1 MNLGITRKH
10 ASRALLDKNVARKF
24 LQALEKKERG
34 IALDASEQSAIQTI
48 DAEIAKGK
56 RLFIVPQT
64 QNILRGYF
72 EGNIKVESF
81 LDRVEVIVSGRYY
94 KRWARRLQEFGFT
107 REDARVLSHGTFGT
121 DDEERFIGVHEVLT
135 FDKPLVNLFDE
146 KRERIQA
153 KLDAMK
159 RDLEPPYDEAE
170 LPDVR
175 LLGSEFGSTH
185 K

>member
-1 MNLGITRKH
+1 MSESKV
-10 ASRALLDKNVARKF
+10 LLDKNVARKM
-24 LQALEKKERG
+24 LKALVKSAQS
-34 IALDASEQSAIQTI
+34 IALNPDEQSALDILFELETS
-48 DAEIAKGK
+48 GT
-56 RLFIVPQT
+56 RVFIVGATNNTLKAWYEDVREVKNFKQ
-64 QNILRGYF
+64 
-72 EGNIKVESF
+72 
-81 LDRVEVIVSGRYY
+81 RVEVIVSARYWR
-94 KRWARRLQEFGFT
+94 RWARRLQAFGFT

-121 DDEERFIGVHEVLT
+121 DSESSFLGVDEVLT

-175 LLGSEFGSTH
+175 LLG
-185 K
+185 